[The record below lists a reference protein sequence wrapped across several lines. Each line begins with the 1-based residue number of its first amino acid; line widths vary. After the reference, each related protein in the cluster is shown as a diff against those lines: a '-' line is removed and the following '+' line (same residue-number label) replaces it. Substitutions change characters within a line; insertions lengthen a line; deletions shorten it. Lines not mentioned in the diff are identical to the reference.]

1 MKKLKFLP
9 VAVIL
14 LVLLVSCGTSNPFG
28 EKNPFVYSI
37 EQEGSYVFTTTD
49 KNTVNSFADFGPLEY
64 KRVSGFYN
72 PDSGLFCGAVEG
84 SFSKVAVN
92 TALSVSKLFEKV
104 KEGKFTFYRHKES
117 GLQLYAPANGIIL
130 FSNGYVEDLY
140 NQAFVNRSENSHAE
154 LATRILSASTGVYV
168 SSPTVLPDLGFDI
181 SSEAAERFD
190 YIVILSDS
198 EIYNAEFSMKTEKF
212 ADSFLTLIRT
222 AYTTALREKGEK
234 INTSYL
240 KTIMLKKDNSVF
252 LLEQD
257 YDSKLISGILG
268 QI

>member
-1 MKKLKFLP
+1 MKKHKFLP

-14 LVLLVSCGTSNPFG
+14 LILLVSCGTSNPFG

-84 SFSKVAVN
+84 SFSKAAVN
-92 TALSVSKLFEKV
+92 TAMSVSKQFEKV
-104 KEGKFTFYRHKES
+104 KEGKFTFYRLKEG

-130 FSNGYVEDLY
+130 FSNGSVSDLY
-140 NQAFVNRSENSHAE
+140 AQSFVNKTENSHAE

-168 SSPTVLPDLGFDI
+168 YSPTVLPDLGFDI
-181 SSEAAERFD
+181 SAEAAERFD

-198 EIYNAEFSMKTEKF
+198 EKYNAEFSMKTDKF

-234 INTSYL
+234 IYTTYL
-240 KTIMLKKDNSVF
+240 KTIMLKKDNSVY